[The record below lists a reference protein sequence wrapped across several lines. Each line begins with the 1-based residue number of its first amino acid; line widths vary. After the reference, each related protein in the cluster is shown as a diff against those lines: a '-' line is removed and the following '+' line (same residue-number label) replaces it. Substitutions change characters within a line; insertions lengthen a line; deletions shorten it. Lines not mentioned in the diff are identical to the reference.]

1 MLLII
6 DNYDSFTYNLAQV
19 FGAMGLETRVL
30 RNDAYDL
37 HDLASLA
44 VDGVVISPG
53 PGEPPGAGMSMDT
66 IDYYKDRVPV
76 LGICLGHQAICALFG
91 GKVVRAPRLMHGKT
105 SFVYHY
111 GDPVFKETSSP
122 FNVMRYHSLL
132 VERSSLPAELEIIAD
147 TVEGDIMGVR
157 HKRYPG
163 VIGLQFHP
171 ESFFT
176 PDGEQILMNYCRLL
190 ATPLT
195 KPLLATPVK
204 AQSREKMDLYWR

>member
-6 DNYDSFTYNLAQV
+6 DNYDSFTYNLAQA

-111 GDPVFKETSSP
+111 GDPVFEEISSP
-122 FNVMRYHSLL
+122 FDVMRYHSLL
-132 VERSSLPAELEIIAD
+132 VERSSLPPELEIIAD
-147 TVEGDIMGVR
+147 TTEGDIMGVR
-157 HKRYPG
+157 HKKYPG

-176 PDGEQILMNYCRLL
+176 PDGGRILMNYCRLL
-190 ATPLT
+190 ATRLT
-195 KPLLATPVK
+195 KPLLATPFRS
-204 AQSREKMDLYWR
+204 QSREKMDLYWR